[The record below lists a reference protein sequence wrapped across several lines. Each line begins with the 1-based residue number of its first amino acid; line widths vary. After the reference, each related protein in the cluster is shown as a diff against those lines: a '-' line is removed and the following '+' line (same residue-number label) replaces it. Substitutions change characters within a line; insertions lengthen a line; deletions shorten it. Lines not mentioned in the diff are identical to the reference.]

1 MRLPL
6 VTIGAINYNN
16 ASYVLETLNSISA
29 QTYSQ
34 IELIVVDD
42 ASTDNSLLKI
52 REWLSHCMIPY
63 KLIVHA
69 QNEGVH
75 KAYESVIKNASG
87 EFISFIA
94 TDDLFEPGKIQQ
106 QVEAFQQLDESYG
119 VVYGDVVEINEQ
131 SKVISKPYFQLHQLK
146 NKDWQLLKGDVFTQV
161 TKEFLIYVQTTL
173 IRTSLLRDFSF
184 KYKALSEDWQ
194 FILYLARNTRFFG
207 IDNVVVRYRRHAL
220 SISAQ
225 NRRREK
231 YYLWCQS
238 NVLMF
243 LEAYNFPGNAKQEKR
258 VIAKRIQFD
267 LMDYAYQPKSKY
279 SDVIR
284 TWKKVKRYLPFVKS
298 TQLFFLIIYLR
309 VKLLIKRFL
318 FPGNWPEWRYWAK

>member
-16 ASYVLETLNSISA
+16 TSYVLETLNSISA

-52 REWLSHCMIPY
+52 REWLDNCMLPY
-63 KLIVHA
+63 KLIVHT

-106 QVEAFQQLDESYG
+106 QVAAFQNLDESYG

-131 SKVISKPYFQLHQLK
+131 SLVISKPYFQLHRSK
-146 NKDWQLLKGDVFTQV
+146 NKDWQLLQGDVFKQV

-173 IRTSLLRDFSF
+173 IRTALLRDFSF

-207 IDNVVVRYRRHAL
+207 IENVVVKYRRHAL

-243 LEAYNFPGNAKQEKR
+243 LEVYNFPGNMKQEKR
-258 VIAKRIQFD
+258 VIANRIKFD

-279 SDVIR
+279 ADVIN

-298 TQLFFLIIYLR
+298 TQLFFLIVYLR
-309 VKLLIKRFL
+309 VKLLLKKFL
-318 FPGNWPEWRYWAK
+318 FPGNWPEWKYWAK